1 MRLTFALLAVL
12 CAASAAAVTAG
23 LSLGPVFPVG
33 SWGDNIGSGLDL
45 RAYGRWMF
53 SDAFGAGP
61 GLALTMHG
69 DAYDGD
75 ASLSV
80 LTPEISAA
88 YHLRPGAGSFSPGL
102 EVGAG
107 YSRSRLEAG
116 GGSDPVTWDPF
127 WRAGVRWE
135 FGLGSGLRGAVGF
148 DFRGIMARE
157 ESGDGFA
164 LVFRV
169 SREVLR

>member
-1 MRLTFALLAVL
+1 M
-12 CAASAAAVTAG
+12 
-23 LSLGPVFPVG
+23 
-33 SWGDNIGSGLDL
+33 
-45 RAYGRWMF
+45 
-53 SDAFGAGP
+53 
-61 GLALTMHG
+61 
-69 DAYDGD
+69 
-75 ASLSV
+75 
-80 LTPEISAA
+80 
-88 YHLRPGAGSFSPGL
+88 
-102 EVGAG
+102 
-107 YSRSRLEAG
+107 
-116 GGSDPVTWDPF
+116 TWDPF